1 MRTAKLNFG
10 NRGIKMKKIIFLMIV
25 FSLFYSLCLGAE
37 YAVDKG
43 SNMFGI
49 TAGLIN
55 ASGNLYEDGEGNS
68 STTLLIM
75 PTLAHFLVPNFGFGG
90 DLLLLHSKQ
99 GDTGLTTLGLG
110 PKAMFFFGGPGTKSY
125 PYLTLGFYYIRN
137 TIDYGTD
144 DYTTSGIRLKLGG
157 GVSIMI
163 ATHLGLLMEASY
175 NLDSLKPEDNGKS
188 KSGNMMIVSVG
199 LAGFTF

>member
-1 MRTAKLNFG
+1 MWSRLFEKKFVFFVLLLTLIPSICFG
-10 NRGIKMKKIIFLMIV
+10 V
-25 FSLFYSLCLGAE
+25 E
-37 YAVDKG
+37 YTLDKG

-55 ASGNLYEDGEGNS
+55 ASGDLYEDEEGNS

-75 PTLAHFLVPNFGFGG
+75 PSLAHFFVPKFGFGG

-99 GDTGLTTLGLG
+99 GDEGTSTLGLG
-110 PKAMFFFGGPGTKSY
+110 PKAMFFFGGKDSKSY
-125 PYLTLGFYYIRN
+125 PYITLGFYYVRN
-137 TIDYGTD
+137 TIDYGKYDQTD
-144 DYTTSGIRLKLGG
+144 SGTRFKFGG

-175 NLDSLKPEDNGKS
+175 NLDNLKREGAKKS
-188 KSGNMMIVSVG
+188 RSGNMLIVSMG